1 MCSMSFTL
9 DLKEFAEKSHR
20 DALEVVQVTAIDLF
34 TRVVKQTPVG
44 NPSLW
49 KPAGERKAPKD
60 YQPGKLRANWQA
72 SVSTP
77 EKSILDIRDTNGANT
92 IAGITKVVQSSTGQ
106 NLYLANNLPY
116 AGRIEFGYSTQAPAG
131 MVRVNVAAFQQA
143 IDKAINKVVK

>member
-1 MCSMSFTL
+1 MSFTL
-9 DLKEFAEKSHR
+9 DLKEFAEKSHL

-77 EKSILDIRDTNGANT
+77 ERSILDIRDTDGGKT
-92 IAGITKVVQSSTGQ
+92 IAGITQIVQASTGQ
-106 NLYLANNLPY
+106 DLYLANNLPY
-116 AGRIEFGYSTQAPAG
+116 AGRIEFGAYSTQAPAG